1 MILNTATLSALA
13 FTIIGLEALVLTQD
27 KSTRVQLGQNV
38 KILCAPSDFSSGRS
52 DWALTWYQQKDGS
65 PKFLLVDS
73 TRASGLPSRFTYSGS
88 GRQEYLNINGVT
100 AEDEATYYCACHGC
114 QSSGDYTTYFG
125 GGTKLTVTNARPQSP
140 PGVVLL
146 APSQDLSSGDR
157 AAVVCLAQGF
167 YPDGATL
174 TWSEDG
180 KAVAGTEFQTGESQR
195 QSDGTF
201 SLSSVLTVQPERWRS
216 GHTYTCQLSHSALS
230 SPLSKSVAHGQC
242 S

>member
-1 MILNTATLSALA
+1 MIMILNTASLTAFLLTLS
-13 FTIIGLEALVLTQD
+13 GLEAIVTLTQE
-27 KSTRVQLGQNV
+27 KSISTQLAQNV
-38 KILCAPSDFSSGRS
+38 QIRCTRDSTSRNWLIS
-52 DWALTWYQQKDGS
+52 WYQQKPGS
-65 PKFLLVDS
+65 APAFLLADS
-73 TRASGLPSRFTYSGS
+73 TRATGLPSRFTYTDSGVN
-88 GRQEYLNINGVT
+88 EYLNINGVT
-100 AEDEATYYCACHGC
+100 ADDEAVYYCGCIICDNHG
-114 QSSGDYTTYFG
+114 SLG
-125 GGTKLTVTNARPQSP
+125 GGTRLIITNAHPPTP